1 LGVERSTFA
10 SFLVEKDEGAGT
22 PEEKGAAKFFKF
34 AALWWLCQPRR
45 GLHMSIRTF
54 LRVAPFLAVLIGG
67 FTAFSAEPAVVREP
81 GDLRAA
87 GTVDFPVS
95 CAPAVRAEF
104 IRGVALL
111 HSFFYEEARRIF
123 TAVAEQDPNCAM
135 AQWGIAMTWW
145 HPIWTPPTPDEMSA
159 GKAAI
164 EKAIGMTA
172 GTERERGFIEALN
185 VYYNSSDSPNTGA
198 VGQSCHGPVGA
209 RDRVVAYEKAMRQLS
224 EKYPDD
230 FEAQTFY
237 AFAILAA
244 GYATPTDTTLAKQLQ
259 AAALLEKLW
268 KKNPNHPGVTHYLI
282 HSYDYPALAERGL
295 AAARS
300 YGSIA
305 PWVPHALHM
314 PSHIFTRLGMWE
326 ESIAANRS
334 SADASR
340 AYAAIRHRD
349 ATEAEELHAL
359 DYMAYSYLQ
368 EGQDAKA
375 KEIVDFAA
383 TVRKT
388 NPELEFSGA
397 YALAAIPSRYVLER
411 NAWSGAAAL
420 PIPALPAW
428 SSFPFMEAL
437 IEYAHALGRA
447 HTGDLEG
454 ARKATDRMR
463 QLRDATSD
471 PKFDYFKRQLD
482 QQMQAASAWVAYGEN
497 KTDDAVSILRRTAD
511 AEDMLGKHPVSPGA
525 LVPAREQLGDLL
537 LKLDRPKEAQVEF
550 EAALKIYPGR
560 FRGLYGAAQA
570 AEQIGEKEKAQ
581 HYYAK
586 LIEQTAKADGSR
598 SELAELREYCT
609 TQDATAQSRRATE
622 PHQ

>member
-1 LGVERSTFA
+1 
-10 SFLVEKDEGAGT
+10 
-22 PEEKGAAKFFKF
+22 
-34 AALWWLCQPRR
+34 
-45 GLHMSIRTF
+45 MNIRTF
-54 LRVAPFLAVLIGG
+54 FSRAPFLAVLIGG
-67 FTAFSAEPAVVREP
+67 LTVFGAGTPVVPEP
-81 GDLRAA
+81 GDLRTA

-104 IRGVALL
+104 VRGVALL

-123 TAVAEQDPNCAM
+123 TDVATKDPACAM

-145 HPIWTPPTPDEMSA
+145 HPIWTPPTSDEMSA
-159 GKAAI
+159 GKAAAN
-164 EKAIGMTA
+164 KAMEMKA
-172 GTERERGFIEALN
+172 GTDRERQFITALN
-185 VYYNSSDSPNTGA
+185 AYYSTPDGPTTGE
-198 VGQSCHGPVGA
+198 VGQSCHGPVGP
-209 RDRVVAYEKAMRQLS
+209 RDRVVAYEKAMRRLRDR
-224 EKYPDD
+224 YPGD
-230 FEAQTFY
+230 FETQTFY
-237 AFAILAA
+237 ALAVLA
-244 GYATPTDTTLAKQLQ
+244 VGYANPTDTTLSNQLE
-259 AAALLEKLW
+259 AARILEKLW
-268 KKNPNHPGVTHYLI
+268 KKNPQHPGAAHYLI

-300 YGSIA
+300 YSSIA

-326 ESIAANRS
+326 DSIAANRS

-340 AYAAIRHRD
+340 AYAAMRHRE

-397 YALAAIPSRYVLER
+397 YALAAIPARYALER
-411 NAWSGAAAL
+411 NAWAEAAAVSV
-420 PIPALPAW
+420 PAVPHW

-437 IEYAHALGRA
+437 IEYSHALGRA
-447 HTGDLEG
+447 HTRDLDG
-454 ARKATDRMR
+454 ARKAMDRMR
-463 QLRDATSD
+463 QLRDATAD

-482 QQMQAASAWVAYGEN
+482 QQMQAASAWVAFAEGKKE
-497 KTDDAVSILRRTAD
+497 DAVDLLRRAAD
-511 AEDMLGKHPVSPGA
+511 AEDTLGKHPVSPGA

-537 LKLDRPKEAQVEF
+537 LKLERPKEAQREF
-550 EAALKIYPGR
+550 EAALRIYPGR

-570 AEQIGEKEKAQ
+570 AEQIGEKEKA
-581 HYYAK
+581 HRYYAK
-586 LIEQTAKADGSR
+586 LTEQTAKADGSR
-598 SELAELREYCT
+598 SELAQLREYRA
-609 TQDATAQSRRATE
+609 DVGATKQPLNGTE
-622 PHQ
+622 PRK

>member
-1 LGVERSTFA
+1 MR
-10 SFLVEKDEGAGT
+10 
-22 PEEKGAAKFFKF
+22 
-34 AALWWLCQPRR
+34 
-45 GLHMSIRTF
+45 IRTF
-54 LRVAPFLAVLIGG
+54 FGGATFLAVLIGG
-67 FTAFSAEPAVVREP
+67 LTALDAETSVAPEP
-81 GDLRAA
+81 GDLRGA
-87 GTVDFPVS
+87 GTVDFKVS
-95 CAPAVRAEF
+95 CTPEARPEF

-111 HSFFYEEARRIF
+111 HSFFYEEARRVF
-123 TAVAEQDPNCAM
+123 TAVAAKDPNCAM

-145 HPIWTPPTPDEMSA
+145 HPIWTPPTPGEMSA
-159 GKAAI
+159 GKAAA
-164 EKAIGMTA
+164 EKAMTMKA
-172 GTERERGFIEALN
+172 GTDLERGFITALN
-185 VYYNSSDSPNTGA
+185 AYYNTPDGPSTGE
-198 VGQSCHGPVGA
+198 VGQSCHGPVGL
-209 RDRVVAYEKAMRQLS
+209 RDRVIAYEKAMRTLY
-224 EKYPDD
+224 ERYPDD
-230 FEAQTFY
+230 VETQTFY
-237 AFAILAA
+237 ALAVLA
-244 GYATPTDTTLAKQLQ
+244 VGYANPTDTTLSNQLK
-259 AAALLEKLW
+259 AAAILEKLW
-268 KKNPNHPGVTHYLI
+268 TKNPNHPGIAHYLI

-300 YGSIA
+300 YGTIA

-340 AYAAIRHRD
+340 AYAAMRHRE

-368 EGQDAKA
+368 EAQDAKA
-375 KEIVDFAA
+375 KEIVDFVS

-388 NPELEFSGA
+388 NPELEFSAA
-397 YALAAIPSRYVLER
+397 YALAAIPSRYALER
-411 NAWSGAAAL
+411 NAWSDAAAL
-420 PIPALPAW
+420 RVPELPHW

-454 ARKATDRMR
+454 ARKAMDRMR
-463 QLRDATSD
+463 QLRDATTD

-482 QQMQAASAWVAYGEN
+482 QQMQAASAWVAYGEGKKEN
-497 KTDDAVSILRRTAD
+497 ALDLLRRAAD
-511 AEDMLGKHPVSPGA
+511 AEDIMGKQPVSPGA

-537 LKLDRPKEAQVEF
+537 LTLNRPKEAQREF

-570 AEQIGEKEKAQ
+570 AKQIGEKEKADR
-581 HYYAK
+581 YYAK

-598 SELAELREYCT
+598 SELAELRKYRT
-609 TQDATAQSRRATE
+609 ADSASTQPGSAPESR
-622 PHQ
+622 

>member
-1 LGVERSTFA
+1 
-10 SFLVEKDEGAGT
+10 
-22 PEEKGAAKFFKF
+22 
-34 AALWWLCQPRR
+34 
-45 GLHMSIRTF
+45 MSIRAFFGGTS
-54 LRVAPFLAVLIGG
+54 FLAVLIGG
-67 FTAFSAEPAVVREP
+67 LTAVGAESPVVPEP

-95 CAPAVRAEF
+95 CTPEAQPEF
-104 IRGVALL
+104 VRGVALL

-123 TAVAEQDPNCAM
+123 TSVAEQDPKCAM

-159 GKAAI
+159 GKAAA
-164 EKAIGMTA
+164 EKAVALKA
-172 GTERERGFIEALN
+172 GTDLERGFITALN
-185 VYYNSSDSPNTGA
+185 AYYNTPDRPNAGA

-209 RDRVVAYEKAMRQLS
+209 RDRVVAYEKAMRQLAD
-224 EKYPDD
+224 KYPDD

-237 AFAILAA
+237 AFAILAS

-259 AAALLEKLW
+259 AAVLLEKLW

-340 AYAAIRHRD
+340 AYAAMRHRD

-397 YALAAIPSRYVLER
+397 YALAAIPSRYALER
-411 NAWSGAAAL
+411 NAWSDAAAL
-420 PIPALPAW
+420 RIPALPHW

-437 IEYAHALGRA
+437 IEYAHALGRV

-454 ARKATDRMR
+454 ARKAMDRMR

-497 KTDDAVSILRRTAD
+497 KKEDAVSLLRRAAD
-511 AEDMLGKHPVSPGA
+511 AEDILGKHPVSPGA

-537 LKLDRPKEAQVEF
+537 LTLNRPKEAQREF

-570 AEQIGEKEKAQ
+570 AEQIGEKEKAA
-581 HYYAK
+581 HYYTK
-586 LIEQTAKADGSR
+586 LTDQTAKADGSR
-598 SELAELREYCT
+598 SELAQLREDRAADGAT
-609 TQDATAQSRRATE
+609 TQPRSATE
-622 PHQ
+622 PRK

>member
-1 LGVERSTFA
+1 
-10 SFLVEKDEGAGT
+10 
-22 PEEKGAAKFFKF
+22 
-34 AALWWLCQPRR
+34 
-45 GLHMSIRTF
+45 MSIRAFFCGAT
-54 LRVAPFLAVLIGG
+54 FLAVLIGML
-67 FTAFSAEPAVVREP
+67 TAVGAERSAVPAP

-87 GTVDFPVS
+87 ETVDFKVS
-95 CAPAVRAEF
+95 GAPEVRSEF

-123 TAVAEQDPNCAM
+123 TEVAARDPNCAM

-145 HPIWTPPTPDEMSA
+145 HPIWTPPTSDEMRA

-164 EKAIGMTA
+164 EKGMAMKA
-172 GTERERGFIEALN
+172 GTDLERGFITALN
-185 VYYNSSDSPNTGA
+185 AYYNTPDSPTAGL

-209 RDRVVAYEKAMRQLS
+209 PDRVVTYEKAMRQLA

-237 AFAILAA
+237 AFAILAL
-244 GYATPTDTTLAKQLQ
+244 GYATPADTTLAKQLQ

-282 HSYDYPALAERGL
+282 HSYDYPSLAERGL

-340 AYAAIRHRD
+340 AYAAMRHRD

-359 DYMAYSYLQ
+359 DYTVYSYLQ

-388 NPELEFSGA
+388 NPELEFSAA
-397 YALAAIPSRYVLER
+397 YALAAIPSRYALER
-411 NAWSGAAAL
+411 NAWSDAAAL
-420 PIPALPAW
+420 RVPELPHW

-454 ARKATDRMR
+454 ARKAMDRMR

-497 KTDDAVSILRRTAD
+497 KKEDAVTTLRRVAD
-511 AEDMLGKHPVSPGA
+511 VEDILGKHPVSPGA

-537 LKLDRPKEAQVEF
+537 LALDRPKEAQREF

-570 AEQIGEKEKAQ
+570 AKLIGEKEKAD

-586 LIEQTAKADGSR
+586 LAEQTAKADGSR
-598 SELAELREYCT
+598 SELGELREYRAM
-609 TQDATAQSRRATE
+609 QDATAQSRSATE
-622 PHQ
+622 PRK